1 MLDGHYQRWFRCLSL
16 SLVICV
22 TSVDSTACML
32 HGHYQRWFRCLSL
45 SLVICV
51 TSVDSTACMLDGHYQ
66 RWFRCLSL
74 SLVICVTSV
83 EHCWFSVFVMG
94 LMFELCEVFLFC
106 FFSHCFYFYGL
117 ILFLS
122 LWTDFR
128 KGFCERFW
136 SVCLLMTKFDYP
148 EVTQCSW
155 QKISI

>member
-32 HGHYQRWFRCLSL
+32 DGHYQRWFRCLSL

-83 EHCWFSVFVMG
+83 EHCWFSVFVVG

-117 ILFLS
+117 TS
-122 LWTDFR
+122 ER
-128 KGFCERFW
+128 VSVRGFEVC
-136 SVCLLMTKFDYP
+136 VCL
-148 EVTQCSW
+148 W
-155 QKISI
+155 QSLIILKWLNAVDRRLVSNY